1 MKTLTKMALALALTS
16 VSAGTVLAAHNISDA
31 IRFDGKVVTSACEM
45 VVEGAEGKTVALGTW
60 APITVQNLGTAW
72 KSFKIRFTGCDQNQ
86 IKQVLVAGNGAANGL
101 LKNEAAQAAKN
112 TGIAVIHG
120 KDQDGKRLNFNLVE
134 LPVWENTPYA
144 VPIVDTLSPDAGIPF
159 VARIEQTQGGSASI
173 VEAGDV
179 KGTMNVFVDYQ

>member
-16 VSAGTVLAAHNISDA
+16 VSAGTVLAHNISDA
-31 IRFDGKVVTSACEM
+31 IQFDGKVVTSACQM
-45 VVEGAEGKTVALGTW
+45 VVEGADGKTVALGTW

-72 KSFKIRFTGCDQNQ
+72 KPFKISFTGCDQNQ
-86 IKQVLVAGNGAANGL
+86 IKQVLVAGSAVANGL
-101 LKNEAAQAAKN
+101 LKNDAVPAAKN

-120 KDQDGKRLNFNLVE
+120 KDQGGTRLLFNSGE

-159 VARIEQTQGGSASI
+159 VARIEQTQGGPGSV